1 MDDDELFK
9 NICEKVRC
17 TLLSADMEKLNYV
30 REMQARLQHQS
41 IFTNVLGTDK
51 YVDEMDVDWIERV
64 RSYSTE
70 KSISDSLDGSESA
83 ELEHIM
89 EEEELTAAKSEAT
102 EEQAGD
108 VWQGYFKG
116 FQILSEAQEGA
127 IGDKKKCIELTCSDC
142 DDTIINY
149 LHAGISCFAVD
160 LFYGTVVENQALIL
174 RVRESELKLSKEIG
188 FPISS
193 TIFAKL
199 SPRLQY
205 TGLMDPPDAEV
216 VLNKGDELTL
226 TSMRE
231 YSTHCS
237 KSCVYVNA
245 AFLFNDVNVFD
256 YICIGSDIQVAVR
269 RKDAHLRCTVEV
281 GGKLCSRMPVLFP
294 SRCTKFLVSMEELE
308 DITFCKEVGINII
321 VSYIGGTAE
330 YFENLQ
336 YALKTL
342 GCDKM
347 RIYARIVLNE
357 VKGCDNDMDWMA
369 ENYDGFI
376 IELSPSDMH
385 PEKDILHL
393 CPAGEAFIKHAYQL
407 QKVIVLA
414 PTLIANKRLIVDP
427 AHYQHIFHYPDKY
440 ILPCDQSN
448 SAFYFFYLQDSIS
461 ELLIEEALSKQ
472 PYCDRSLTGS
482 DTLARSVACASYEM
496 HAPVIFVCSLTGRM
510 AAKISHFRPRA
521 LIIFITRMKSAETF
535 ISMHHNVR
543 FLYYNG
549 ITEENYYCSL
559 YKHLLFGLLYA
570 ESQHLIKHNDNVMF
584 VYRETASIRL
594 PNKYVTYKFHARH
607 FPQHLDKILFS
618 KFPDGFFKNLS
629 TQDVKDTKEVD
640 SVSSTSSDILI
651 KRV

>member
-1 MDDDELFK
+1 MDDEELFK

-51 YVDEMDVDWIERV
+51 YVDEMDLDWIERV

-89 EEEELTAAKSEAT
+89 EEEEVTAAKSEAT
-102 EEQAGD
+102 EEQASD

-269 RKDAHLRCTVEV
+269 RKDTHLRCTVEV
-281 GGKLCSRMPVLFP
+281 GGKLSSRMPVLFP

-321 VSYIGGTAE
+321 VSYIGGTEE

-357 VKGCDNDMDWMA
+357 VKGCDHDMDWMA

-376 IELSPSDMH
+376 IELSPSDKH

-393 CPAGEAFIKHAYQL
+393 CPAGEAFIKRAYQL

-414 PTLIANKRLIVDP
+414 PTLIVNKRLIVDP
-427 AHYQHIFHYPDKY
+427 AHYHHIFHYPDKY
-440 ILPCDQSN
+440 ILPCVQSN

-549 ITEENYYCSL
+549 ITVENYYCSL

-570 ESQHLIKHNDNVMF
+570 ESQRLIKHNDNVMF

-594 PNKYVTYKFHARH
+594 PNKYVTYKYHARH

-618 KFPDGFFKNLS
+618 KFPDGFFKNQ
-629 TQDVKDTKEVD
+629 TAQDVKDSNEVD

-651 KRV
+651 KKV